1 MTKQSPSYVYILT
14 NIVNSVLYI
23 GVTSDIVSRVYTH
36 KHNLVDGF
44 TKKYNINK
52 LVYFE
57 QFDDIVSAISRE
69 KQLKGGSR
77 KQKIGLIARDNPK
90 FRDLYDEITT

>member
-1 MTKQSPSYVYILT
+1 M
-14 NIVNSVLYI
+14 
-23 GVTSDIVSRVYTH
+23 GVTSNIVARVYAH
-36 KHNLVDGF
+36 KHKLADGF
-44 TKKYNINK
+44 TKRYNVDK

-77 KQKIGLIARDNPK
+77 KQKLNLIMQDNPDFK
-90 FRDLYDEITT
+90 DLYDEIIE